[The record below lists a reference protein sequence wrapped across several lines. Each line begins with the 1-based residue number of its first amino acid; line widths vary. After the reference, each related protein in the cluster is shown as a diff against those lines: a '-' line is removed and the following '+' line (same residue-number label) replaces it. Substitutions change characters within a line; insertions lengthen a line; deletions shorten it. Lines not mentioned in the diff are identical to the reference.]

1 MKIENQHAFNVK
13 HSNSLSTNN
22 TMNDKINKFLVE
34 LADLLEKHDAELM
47 SADMEPIAVTVGGDY
62 MTAATFPTAAT
73 PKDVRNAQLP

>member
-1 MKIENQHAFNVK
+1 MRLHGHFSSKEVVDNFNQ
-13 HSNSLSTNN
+13 TNI
-22 TMNDKINKFLVE
+22 MNDKINKFLVE

-47 SADMEPIAVTVGGDY
+47 SADMEPIAVTIGGDY